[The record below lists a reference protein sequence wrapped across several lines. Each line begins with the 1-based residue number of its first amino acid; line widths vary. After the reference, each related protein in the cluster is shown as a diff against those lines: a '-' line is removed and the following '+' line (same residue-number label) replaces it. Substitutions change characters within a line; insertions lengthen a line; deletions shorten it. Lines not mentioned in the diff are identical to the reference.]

1 MGKRRRGSTINVYV
15 DVDIYDVL
23 SEIDDDDILEEVARR
38 NLPQIAESG
47 IDTEFLMDLYEELNR
62 GRLVEARVMLERE
75 IFPKW
80 KSPDA
85 CQAAFATTKG
95 KSDDRSDPSK
105 GAPIS

>member
-1 MGKRRRGSTINVYV
+1 MAKRRRGSTVNVYV

-23 SEIDDDDILEEVARR
+23 SEIDDNDILEEVARR

-85 CQAAFATTKG
+85 CEKAFAAATG
-95 KSDDRSDPSK
+95 KNDDRSEPSK
-105 GAPIS
+105 GVPLS